1 MKSVRLPRI
10 VDLLTRQGLTAHEL
24 AAMTYCTQRS
34 AQILVAK
41 LRRSG
46 LVYVTEWRR
55 VGTVWVAVYAYGIGS
70 DAIKPKPLTAK
81 ERLDKW
87 RAKESLDDHAFRM
100 ARERAKKWKIKRDP
114 LVAAFYG
121 DSKPLR

>member
-10 VDLLTRQGLTAHEL
+10 VDLLTRQSLTAHEL

-55 VGTVWVAVYAYGIGS
+55 VGTVWVAVYMYGIGS
-70 DAIKPKPLTAK
+70 DATRPKPLTAK

-100 ARERAKKWKIKRDP
+100 ARERAKK
-114 LVAAFYG
+114 
-121 DSKPLR
+121 

>member
-10 VDLLTRQGLTAHEL
+10 VDLLTHQSLTAHEL
-24 AAMTYCTQRS
+24 AAKVYCTQRS
-34 AQILVAK
+34 AQILIAR
-41 LRRSG
+41 LRKSG
-46 LVYVTEWRR
+46 LVYISEWRR

-70 DAIKPKPLTAK
+70 DAIRPKPLTAK

-114 LVAAFYG
+114 LVAALFG
-121 DSKPLR
+121 ER

>member
-10 VDLLTRQGLTAHEL
+10 IDTLIREALTAHEL
-24 AAMTYCTQRS
+24 AAAVYCTQRS
-34 AQILVAK
+34 AQILVSR
-41 LRRSG
+41 LRKQG
-46 LVYVTEWRR
+46 LVYISEWRKI
-55 VGTVWVAVYAYGIGS
+55 GTVWVAVYAYGIGS
-70 DAIKPKPLTAK
+70 DATKPRPMTSR
-81 ERLDKW
+81 ERIEKW

-121 DSKPLR
+121 NAT

>member
-10 VDLLTRQGLTAHEL
+10 VDLLTRNPMTAHEL
-24 AAMTYCTQRS
+24 AATVYCTQRS
-34 AQILVAK
+34 AQILVSR
-41 LRRSG
+41 LRKQG
-46 LVYVTEWRR
+46 LVYITEWRR

-70 DAIKPKPLTAK
+70 DAIKPKPLTSQ
-81 ERLDKW
+81 ERLAKW

-114 LVAAFYG
+114 LVAALFG
-121 DSKPLR
+121 EK

>member
-10 VDLLTRQGLTAHEL
+10 IDLLTHQALTAHEL
-24 AAMTYCTQRS
+24 AATVYCTQRS
-34 AQILVAK
+34 AQILVSR
-41 LRRSG
+41 LRKQG
-46 LVYVTEWRR
+46 LVYIAQWRK

-70 DAIKPKPLTAK
+70 DATKPRPMTSR
-81 ERLDKW
+81 ERLEKW

-114 LVAAFYG
+114 LVAALFG
-121 DSKPLR
+121 DAT

>member
-10 VDLLTRQGLTAHEL
+10 VDLLTRQVLTAHEL
-24 AAMTYCTQRS
+24 AATVYCTQRS

-46 LVYVTEWRR
+46 LIYVTEWRR

-70 DAIKPKPLTAK
+70 DATRPKPLTAR
-81 ERLDKW
+81 ERLVKW

>member
-10 VDLLTRQGLTAHEL
+10 VDLLTRHGLTAHEL

-46 LVYVTEWRR
+46 LIYVTEWRR

-70 DAIKPKPLTAK
+70 DATRPKPLTAR
-81 ERLDKW
+81 ERLVKW

-121 DSKPLR
+121 DSKPLD

>member
-10 VDLLTRQGLTAHEL
+10 VDLLTRQVLTAHEL
-24 AAMTYCTQRS
+24 AATVYCTQRS

-46 LVYVTEWRR
+46 LIYVTEWRR

-70 DAIKPKPLTAK
+70 DATRPKPLTAR
-81 ERLDKW
+81 ERLVKW

-114 LVAAFYG
+114 LVAALFG
-121 DSKPLR
+121 ER

>member
-10 VDLLTRQGLTAHEL
+10 VDLLTRQSLTAHEL
-24 AAMTYCTQRS
+24 AATVYCTQRS

-70 DAIKPKPLTAK
+70 DSIRPKPLTAK
-81 ERLDKW
+81 ERLVKW

-114 LVAAFYG
+114 LVAALFG
-121 DSKPLR
+121 ER